1 MRTQHTSFESM
12 VRLGDLVLAKAGQEQ
27 VSDPKEFDNRTG
39 YDASFL
45 KGWELPLPMPPATT
59 IRQIRYGKD
68 TGKDVLNYEHF
79 SVVMSA
85 ERRLPIITAVNIDG
99 KQAVRN
105 VPRETAW
112 YYDGRLD
119 KSDQWGDALYDNNK
133 LDRGHMVRRDD
144 PVWGTKA
151 VALLANKDTFHFTNS
166 CPQMAAVNQQTW
178 LGLEDYILHNA
189 EAAGMQVSVFTGP
202 VFTDKDLVYRDAL
215 VPLAFWKVVAI
226 VTGDGRKS
234 ATAYMISQE
243 KELKT
248 LEFEYGAYQTYQV
261 SVQQV
266 GRETGIDFGEL
277 EPYDGFT
284 DYERKYGKKMVV
296 KLGDLREIR
305 V

>member
-1 MRTQHTSFESM
+1 MRTQHTTFESM
-12 VRLGDLVLAKAGQEQ
+12 VRLGDLLKAGQES
-27 VSDPKEFDNRTG
+27 VSNASEFDDRTG
-39 YDASFL
+39 YNTSFL
-45 KGWELPLPMPPATT
+45 KGWNIPLPMPPAAV
-59 IRQIRYGKD
+59 IRNIRYGKD
-68 TGKDVLNYEHF
+68 TGKAVLNYEHF
-79 SVVMSA
+79 SLVMSA
-85 ERRLPIITAVNIDG
+85 ERRMPIITAVNIDG

-105 VPRETAW
+105 VAREKAW

-119 KSDQWGDALYDNNK
+119 KTDQWGDALYDNNN

-151 VALLANKDTFHFTNS
+151 IALLANKDTFHFTNS

-189 EAAGMQVSVFTGP
+189 ETEGMMVTVFTGP
-202 VFTDKDLVYRDAL
+202 IFTDQDLKYRDAL

-226 VTGDGRKS
+226 VTESGRKS
-234 ATAYMISQE
+234 ATAYKISQE

-248 LEFEYGAYQTYQV
+248 LEFVYGAYQTYQV

-266 GRETGIDFGEL
+266 AKETGIDFGEL
-277 EPYDGFT
+277 EGYDGFT
-284 DYERKYGKKMVV
+284 DYEQKHGGVLAV
-296 KLGDLREIR
+296 KLTRLSEIK

>member
-1 MRTQHTSFESM
+1 MRTQHTTFESM
-12 VRLGDLVLAKAGQEQ
+12 VRVGDLLLAKAGKEQ
-27 VSDPKEFDNRTG
+27 VSDPNEFDDRTG

-45 KGWELPLPMPPATT
+45 KGWEMPLPMPPATT
-59 IRQIRYGKD
+59 VRQIRYGKD
-68 TGKDVLNYEHF
+68 AGKAVLNYEHF

-105 VPRETAW
+105 VARETSW
-112 YYDGRLD
+112 YFDGRLD
-119 KSDQWGDALYDNNK
+119 KSDQWGDALYDNNN

-151 VALLANKDTFHFTNS
+151 AALLANKDTFHFTNS

-189 EAAGMQVSVFTGP
+189 EVQGMLVTVFTGP
-202 VFTDKDLVYRDAL
+202 IFTDKDVKYRDAL

-226 VTGDGRKS
+226 VTASGRKS
-234 ATAYMISQE
+234 ATAYTISQE

-266 GRETGIDFGEL
+266 GKETGIDFSGL
-277 EPYDGFT
+277 EVYDGFT
-284 DYERKYGKKMVV
+284 DYEQKHGEKMVV
-296 KLGDLREIR
+296 KLTKLSEMKI
-305 V
+305 